1 MWQRH
6 YFLLVAIRVVF
17 VFKNDI
23 TVIYVQ
29 YPAGGDGY
37 LVRIAAEV
45 FYYLRRAA
53 KWGIGIYIP
62 FLLPYCGK
70 YLFYCCQACILQT
83 SVGYIFAYLV

>member
-29 YPAGGDGY
+29 YPVGGDGY
-37 LVRIAAEV
+37 LVRCN
-45 FYYLRRAA
+45 
-53 KWGIGIYIP
+53 
-62 FLLPYCGK
+62 PYDLSATECPD
-70 YLFYCCQACILQT
+70 IRHD
-83 SVGYIFAYLV
+83 

>member
-23 TVIYVQ
+23 TGIYVQ
-29 YPAGGDGY
+29 YPVGGDGY
-37 LVRIAAEV
+37 LMCIAAQV

-53 KWGIGIYIP
+53 KRGVGIYIS
-62 FLLPYCGK
+62 FLLPYNGK
-70 YLFYCCQACILQT
+70 YLFYYC
-83 SVGYIFAYLV
+83 